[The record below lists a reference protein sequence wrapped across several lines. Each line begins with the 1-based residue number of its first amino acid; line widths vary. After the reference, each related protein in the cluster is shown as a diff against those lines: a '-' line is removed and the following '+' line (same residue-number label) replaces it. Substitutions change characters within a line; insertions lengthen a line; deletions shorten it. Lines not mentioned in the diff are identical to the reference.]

1 VRPPLEEN
9 LPAVLELVNEHAP
22 EPFDAAAIRQ
32 EWSAPRVELERDA
45 RIEDGAY
52 VLVESLDDA
61 RVWLQVHGRPS
72 RELLDWA
79 EARASEMGSRVFSGA
94 WSPATHLLEGLE
106 ARGFR
111 HVCSLQRMLI
121 DLAEPVSEARWPPGI
136 AVRTLEHG
144 DEQTFYEVHQESFED
159 SWEPVRES
167 YEEWS
172 HWLLGPS
179 TFAPDLWFL
188 AHEDGEPAGI
198 AICHQHRSRADL
210 GWVNILGVRR
220 AWRRRGLGRA
230 LLLHA
235 FEEFRRRGMVVAGLG
250 VDAESVTGAHRL
262 YQEVGMRV
270 AARFD
275 IYEKAAP

>member
-1 VRPPLEEN
+1 MEDDI
-9 LPAVLELVNEHAP
+9 PAVLELVNEHAP

-32 EWSAPRVELERDA
+32 EWSAPRVELDRDA

-72 RELLDWA
+72 SELLGWA
-79 EARASEMGSRVFSGA
+79 EVRASEMGSRVFSGA
-94 WSPATHLLEGLE
+94 WSPAMQLLEGLE
-106 ARGFR
+106 ARGFHR
-111 HVCSLQRMLI
+111 VRSSHRMLI
-121 DLAEPVSEARWPPGI
+121 DLAEATPEPRWPAGV
-136 AVRTLEHG
+136 AVRTFEPG
-144 DEQTFYEVHQESFED
+144 DERTFYEVHQESFED
-159 SWEPVRES
+159 SWEPILEP

-172 HWLLGPS
+172 HWLLSPP
-179 TFAPDLWFL
+179 TFAPELWFL
-188 AHEDGEPAGI
+188 AQEDGEPAGI
-198 AICHQHRSRADL
+198 AICHPHRSRADL

-235 FEEFRRRGMVVAGLG
+235 FAEFRRKGFARAGLG
-250 VDAESVTGAHRL
+250 VDAASLTGANRL
-262 YQEVGMRV
+262 YEAVGMRV

-275 IYEKAAP
+275 IYEKKAT